1 MTPGAARWVFAK
13 RWRGTTAFC
22 KASTYYIT
30 ESAVL
35 LIASVAGFEARR
47 SFLQATYTEF
57 LPNALLKIFLFFLI
71 CIVLSK
77 EVMNYSISHRN
88 HDSNGVQ

>member
-1 MTPGAARWVFAK
+1 M
-13 RWRGTTAFC
+13 
-22 KASTYYIT
+22 
-30 ESAVL
+30 L

-77 EVMNYSISHRN
+77 EVMNGIDEMNIGILYNNNCESRI
-88 HDSNGVQ
+88 GCV